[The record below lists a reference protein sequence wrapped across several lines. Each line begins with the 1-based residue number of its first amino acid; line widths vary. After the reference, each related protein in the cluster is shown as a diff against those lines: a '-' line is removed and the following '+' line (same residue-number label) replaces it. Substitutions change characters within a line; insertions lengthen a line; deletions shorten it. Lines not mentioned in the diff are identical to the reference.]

1 MEKKKV
7 YIENEII
14 EKVLFE
20 LKEIKDCCAEDTLK
34 IRMSKVI
41 KMLSKAS
48 DCNTENLLED
58 VIYEEMK
65 ESMTKNPELHSKL
78 YMLYRS
84 LTDGKISEEAAKQ
97 LFETYLQMYPTDTI
111 IY

>member
-1 MEKKKV
+1 MEKNKG

-20 LKEIKDCCAEDTLK
+20 LKEIKDCCGEDTLK
-34 IRMSKVI
+34 IRLSNVI
-41 KMLSKAS
+41 KTLSKAS
-48 DCNTENLLED
+48 NCDTDKLLED
-58 VIYEEMK
+58 MIYEEMK
-65 ESMTKNPELHSKL
+65 GAMNKNPELHSKL

-84 LTDGKISEEAAKQ
+84 LADGKISEEAAKQ
-97 LFETYLQMYPTDTI
+97 LFETYLQMYPSDTI